1 MNVRQLLA
9 PLLLFTGVL
18 LGAGSS
24 FNSWAEVSEINIAGG
39 FGITNLPIMVMQKQK
54 LIEKHASE
62 LGIGKLKA
70 NYATLAGG
78 SNLNDA
84 LISGAV
90 DVGFPSPTALL
101 VIWAKT
107 RGSLDVRAI
116 SAVSSMPLYLNT
128 RDSAV
133 KTVKDFTPADRIA
146 MPGVTTTIQAVLL
159 QMAAAKALGENNAH
173 KLDALTRAVPHPE
186 AATAL
191 ITGSAGITAHFGS
204 PPYQYQELEQP
215 TIHTVLD
222 SYQILGGP
230 ATFVLAIATG
240 KFYKKNPTV
249 AAAFYGALKESI
261 NWINSH
267 KPEAAQVYLEFSHDK
282 RSSTAD
288 IVKMLNDPKIVF
300 TLTPQRTM
308 EYADFMQ
315 KVGLIKLKPKTWKDM
330 FFPTAYQLP
339 GS

>member
-1 MNVRQLLA
+1 MRVGGFLA
-9 PLLLFTGVL
+9 LWCVGAL
-18 LGAGSS
+18 LGTGIS
-24 FNSWAEVSEINIAGG
+24 FNTWAEVSEIRIAGG
-39 FGITNLPIMVMQKQK
+39 FGITNLPIMVMEKQK
-54 LIEKHASE
+54 LIEKHAE
-62 LGIGKLKA
+62 ARGAGNVKA
-70 NYATLAGG
+70 TYATLAGG

-128 RDSAV
+128 RNPSV
-133 KTVKDFTPADRIA
+133 HTVRDFTSSDRIA

-173 KLDALTRAVPHPE
+173 KLDSLTRAVPHPE

-204 PPYQYQELEQP
+204 PPYQYQELGQP
-215 TIHTVLD
+215 GIHKVLD

-240 KFYKKNPTV
+240 KFYKQNPKVT
-249 AAAFYGALKESI
+249 AAFYDALEEAI
-261 NWINSH
+261 DWIHHH
-267 KPEAAQVYLEFSHDK
+267 KPQAAQVYLEFSHDK
-282 RSSTAD
+282 RSSAAD
-288 IVKMLNDPKIVF
+288 ILKMLDDPAIDF

-308 EYADFMQ
+308 EYANFMH
-315 KVGLIKLKPKTWKDM
+315 KVGLIKVKPNSWKDM
-330 FFPTAYQLP
+330 FFPTAYKLA